1 MILTTMLQ
9 YEMLILDAREMLY
22 YLSVSMM
29 YFAIWDLA
37 AEENQFEHR
46 CEITAWVFIKFN
58 TPLQLLFTFCNK
70 TNGPKS

>member
-1 MILTTMLQ
+1 MRKMILTTMLQ

-37 AEENQFEHR
+37 AEENQF
-46 CEITAWVFIKFN
+46 
-58 TPLQLLFTFCNK
+58 
-70 TNGPKS
+70 